1 MKKKTRLLIL
11 LSMITLVIQAQED
24 AVTSDMKNSDVQIVS
39 AQLNLKKSSLEKI
52 EEPVTTPIKNVDNT
66 GIKIETLVKNEN
78 LDFSLIASAIS
89 EEESVIL
96 SIDQFDGLNYKLLD
110 LDGRILDAKQI
121 VSYETPIEFVY
132 LIPSDY
138 FIEVSSDVELLK
150 KFKVIKK

>member
-1 MKKKTRLLIL
+1 MKKKTKLLIL

-24 AVTSDMKNSDVQIVS
+24 AATSDLKKSDAHIVS
-39 AQLNLKKSSLEKI
+39 AQLNLEKSSLEKI
-52 EEPVTTPIKNVDNT
+52 EEPVTTSVKNMDT
-66 GIKIETLVKNEN
+66 GIEIETLMKNED

-96 SIDQFDGLNYKLLD
+96 SIDKFDGLNYKLLD

-121 VSYETPIEFVY
+121 VSYETPIELIY

-138 FIEVSSDVELLK
+138 FIEVSSDEALLK